1 MTIPNPDH
9 TLRTRALE
17 LVNQTIEELWNL
29 LTQQPIHIT
38 DERLF
43 PYGLRF
49 TNARAVCFI
58 VEEITTQNL
67 RYHAESLG
75 IRYEAPEGALGV
87 MDCILHFEELSLPIH
102 LNIKASFTSSSGAS
116 NDVSKAPRLI
126 QFYGANPDALLVIS
140 TIKIEMQ
147 NTQLIYDRNI
157 SLNVAWLPRV
167 YYNRANHNL
176 QSNLNG
182 TNEIYRTNQEFIR
195 QLSERVDAA
204 GHGDTY

>member
-9 TLRTRALE
+9 TLRTRALQ
-17 LVNQTIEELWNL
+17 LVNRTIEELWNF
-29 LTQQPIHIT
+29 LTEQPIHIT
-38 DERLF
+38 NERLF

-67 RYHAESLG
+67 RFYQERLG
-75 IRYEAPEGALGV
+75 ITYESPEGSLGV
-87 MDCILHFEELSLPIH
+87 MDCILHFEEIPLPIH
-102 LNIKASFTSSSGAS
+102 LNIKASFTSSSGSS

-126 QFYGANPDALLVIS
+126 QFYNETPDALLVVS
-140 TIKIEMQ
+140 TIKIGME

-157 SLNVAWLPRV
+157 SLNVAWLPRI

-182 TNEIYRTNQEFIR
+182 RNEIYRTNMDFIN
-195 QLSERVDAA
+195 QLAGLVDEK